1 MPKTVVGGR
10 GCPFKNSLE
19 THRYQ
24 YHKGICASQPEQG
37 AKVITALTK
46 LLDQQEEM
54 SEFV

>member
-1 MPKTVVGGR
+1 MPQAVVGVA
-10 GCPFKNSLE
+10 PSKTASKHTDININ
-19 THRYQ
+19 
-24 YHKGICASQPEQG
+24 KGICASQPEQG

>member
-1 MPKTVVGGR
+1 MPKAVVGGW